1 MTKVTLRKAG
11 AMQAAIQAA
20 MNGIQINADIT
31 VTPYE
36 DAVAKINKANADV
49 MAADARRSDLLMALY
64 SLRSQVGEANV
75 RSGISSKL
83 THAAFIDRRLQ
94 QLESLSADAHLM
106 TSLEVIQGRLERIK
120 SRSEESASYMGYR
133 NNDEITTGVI
143 TTDQQ
148 GVIRTVVRE
157 LRKQR
162 QTINDEILE
171 LNVKTEIELT
181 PEAEAVLV
189 REGIM

>member
-75 RSGISSKL
+75 RSGISS
-83 THAAFIDRRLQ
+83 
-94 QLESLSADAHLM
+94 
-106 TSLEVIQGRLERIK
+106 
-120 SRSEESASYMGYR
+120 
-133 NNDEITTGVI
+133 
-143 TTDQQ
+143 
-148 GVIRTVVRE
+148 
-157 LRKQR
+157 
-162 QTINDEILE
+162 
-171 LNVKTEIELT
+171 
-181 PEAEAVLV
+181 
-189 REGIM
+189 